1 MSGGAKGRCHRAT
14 ALCEAGTLRGTPA
27 PWGCGR
33 PGPSWS
39 CNWPPTRALLWSLRL
54 SPPAQRRHQQDQ
66 LAAPAHGPLPRRRL
80 LLTLS
85 PSAGPG
91 CRIQGGWAQRGLRW
105 PCPFCKHD
113 TDHSFAQTYCLQMEA
128 GNLGFL
134 WPGPC
139 PLTFCL
145 PCSAFPYLSQGTCGG
160 GAVTSEEGSGK
171 VTAGSKSSVNT
182 TSLAD
187 WPSLLLFDLGDGCRA
202 GRLRF
207 HRRGLGVS
215 GRLLD
220 LSRVCSGGGTP
231 PTSHQP
237 QGRGRCFILSGEPRP
252 PQRAPGLAGAASC
265 CVQLGKFLFSR
276 EFGSFS
282 QESSDVSPF
291 CPLPSSFP
299 SLCPP
304 LPFPP
309 GLLSSNQP
317 QPSTEQACAQYRERQ
332 VRNTAHDPMLSS
344 PGLAN
349 R

>member
-1 MSGGAKGRCHRAT
+1 MALPVFVSMTLT
-14 ALCEAGTLRGTPA
+14 A
-27 PWGCGR
+27 
-33 PGPSWS
+33 
-39 CNWPPTRALLWSLRL
+39 
-54 SPPAQRRHQQDQ
+54 
-66 LAAPAHGPLPRRRL
+66 PLPKLTASRWRL
-80 LLTLS
+80 ETLDFCGLGLVHS
-85 PSAGPG
+85 PSASP
-91 CRIQGGWAQRGLRW
+91 A
-105 PCPFCKHD
+105 PPFR
-113 TDHSFAQTYCLQMEA
+113 TSVE
-128 GNLGFL
+128 
-134 WPGPC
+134 
-139 PLTFCL
+139 
-145 PCSAFPYLSQGTCGG
+145 GTCGG
-160 GAVTSEEGSGK
+160 GAVISEEGSDK

-187 WPSLLLFDLGDGCRA
+187 WPSLLLFDPGDGCRA
-202 GRLRF
+202 GRLPF

-252 PQRAPGLAGAASC
+252 PQRAPGLAVAASC
-265 CVQLGKFLFSR
+265 CVRLGKFLFSR

-282 QESSDVSPF
+282 QKSSDVSPS

-299 SLCPP
+299 SLRPP

-332 VRNTAHDPMLSS
+332 VRNTAHDPMLTS